1 MIMKTFPVKVIA
13 SDKVFYEGDCTYLVV
28 PESSGQK
35 AFMANHETVAIAIVM
50 GELYITK
57 PDGEKLTA
65 LVGQGFAHV
74 RHGAVTVLVDTAER
88 PEDVDRLRAEEA
100 KHRAEER
107 LRQQRSSQEYHQSAA
122 ALARAMER
130 LKATQKYN
138 KNKI

>member
-1 MIMKTFPVKVIA
+1 MKSFPVRVIA

-28 PESSGQK
+28 PEVSGQK

-65 LVGQGFAHV
+65 IVGQGFAHV
-74 RHGAVTVLVDTAER
+74 KNGEVTVLVDTAER
-88 PEDVDRLRAEEA
+88 PEDVDILRAEEA
-100 KHRAEER
+100 KKRAEER
-107 LRQQRSSQEYHQSAA
+107 LRQEQSSREYHRNAA

-130 LKATQKYN
+130 LKATQNYN
-138 KNKI
+138 KHRI

>member
-1 MIMKTFPVKVIA
+1 MKTFPVKVIA
-13 SDKVFYEGDCTYLVV
+13 SDKVFYEGDCIYLVV
-28 PESSGQK
+28 PESTGQK
-35 AFMANHETVAIAIVM
+35 AFMANHETVAIAIVI

-65 LVGQGFAHV
+65 IVGQGFAHV
-74 RHGAVTVLVDTAER
+74 KNGAVTVLVDTAER

-107 LRQQRSSQEYHQSAA
+107 LRQKRSSQEYHQSAL